1 MKKEIK
7 PIQKD
12 YSFLQAMSTEELQ
25 EILRR
30 DMDLNQD
37 ESDIDLVLKAL
48 EVLESREK
56 DSESENEEEDALNQ
70 LRETIKHREAMFADA
85 APLTESDSL
94 HTKSDHKKHLWL
106 RIASIAA
113 VFVLVVTIGFT
124 AANAMGHDLWGGV
137 VKWTKDTFRFG
148 EKTIA
153 FSPNETLDELK
164 TVLEEDGITFPVL
177 PNWLPDQYSFEDIQV
192 FKEPAGCRITAFATS
207 NEKMLFLHLTDIKGT
222 DPGDRKYEINGDSV
236 EQYVVNGTTYYS
248 MTNDD
253 SKQIIWAKDNYQILL
268 EFSDSSVNTK
278 KIIDSIK

>member
-12 YSFLQAMSTEELQ
+12 YSFLQVMSTEELQ

-37 ESDIDLVLKAL
+37 ESDIDLVLNAL
-48 EVLESREK
+48 EVLESREE

-70 LRETIKHREAMFADA
+70 LRETIKRREAMFADA
-85 APLTESDSL
+85 EPMEKSDNL
-94 HTKSDHKKHLWL
+94 RTKSDHEKHLWL
-106 RIASIAA
+106 RVASIAA
-113 VFVLVVTIGFT
+113 VFVLVFTIGFT
-124 AANAMGHDLWGGV
+124 TANAMGHDLWGGV
-137 VKWTKDTFRFG
+137 VKWTKETFHFG

-164 TVLEEDGITFPVL
+164 TVLEENGVTFPVL
-177 PNWLPDQYSFEDIQV
+177 PNWLPEQYSFENIQV
-192 FKEPAGCRITAFATS
+192 FEEPAGCRVTAFATS
-207 NEKMLFLHLTDIKGT
+207 NEKMLFFHLTNFKET
-222 DPGDRKYEINGDSV
+222 DPGDRRYEIDGDSV
-236 EQYVVNGTTYYS
+236 EQYVVNGITFYS